1 MLMKKLL
8 IVAYYFPPSGGPG
21 VQRVLKHVK
30 YLPGFGWEP
39 VVLTVS
45 NGQFPARDESL
56 LKEIP
61 DNIVVERTHIY
72 EPYDIYRFFTGR
84 KKGSAIDVNVIKKE
98 NQKIGFKDRIAEF
111 IRATF
116 FIPDAR
122 IGWLLSAKKAVREL
136 HGKYNFDAVYSSSPP
151 YTCSLI
157 ARYAHREFNLPWV
170 AGFRDPWTGFISS
183 PKRWFLPAYIDQKM
197 EYSVF
202 SEANAV
208 ECAWEGIIKDAL
220 GKYPGL
226 DKSKFHHVPN
236 GFDSSDFPVV
246 ENTRN
251 EKFTMTYSGS
261 LYGRRNPSSLF
272 EAIEL
277 LISRGEVNPGEI
289 NLRFVGRF
297 GAEVE
302 EMFQKASFR
311 DSINTISYVPHQ
323 KSIEYLMT
331 SDCLLLI
338 VDESKESEE
347 IVPGKVYEYI
357 GVNKPV
363 IAIAPKESA
372 IARLLEATRSGLVAH
387 QSETEKIAGIFRNNY
402 LNWKNGSSTYHPD
415 INLIKSYERK
425 EAAGNLASLLNE
437 LSDNK

>member
-1 MLMKKLL
+1 MKKLL

-30 YLPGFGWEP
+30 YLPEYGWQP

-61 DNIVVERTHIY
+61 EGVIVERTHIY
-72 EPYDIYRFFTGR
+72 EPYDFYRLLTGR
-84 KKGSAIDVNVIKKE
+84 KKGEAIDVNVIKKE
-98 NQKIGFKDRIAEF
+98 NQKISFKEKAAEF

-122 IGWLLSAKKAVREL
+122 VGWLLSARKAVREL
-136 HGKYNFDAVYSSSPP
+136 HEKYSFDAVYSSSPP

-157 ARYAHREFNLPWV
+157 GRYAGRKLKLPWV
-170 AGFRDPWTGFISS
+170 AGFRDPWTGFIST
-183 PKRWFLPAYIDQKM
+183 PKRWFLPAAIDRRM

-202 SEANAV
+202 SKADAV

-220 GKYPGL
+220 GKYPTLGAG
-226 DKSKFHHVPN
+226 KFRHVPN
-236 GFDSSDFPVV
+236 GFDSADFP
-246 ENTRN
+246 EIERKRN
-251 EKFTMTYSGS
+251 GKFTLTYSGS

-272 EAIEL
+272 SAVEL
-277 LISRGEVNPGEI
+277 LIKRGEVNPAEI
-289 NLRFVGRF
+289 ILRFVGRF

-302 EMFQKASFR
+302 EMFRNASFSQ
-311 DSINTISYVPHQ
+311 SIETISYVPHK

-338 VDESKESEE
+338 VDESKESQE
-347 IVPGKVYEYI
+347 IVPGKVYEYL
-357 GVNKPV
+357 GVNRPV
-363 IAIAPKESA
+363 MAIAPPQSA
-372 IARLLEATRSGLVAH
+372 IAGLMEETSSGLVAH
-387 QSETEKIAGIFRNNY
+387 QSETEKIADIFLNY
-402 LNWKNGSSTYHPD
+402 YNDWKNGTHSFNPD
-415 INLIKSYERK
+415 TAIVKSYERR
-425 EAAGNLASLLNE
+425 EAAGKLARLLDEIIENY
-437 LSDNK
+437 K